1 MISSTYRLVQQVL
14 RFVGEAAWLLA
25 WSAVLGHW
33 LDPTAGPALP
43 LWLLGCLLVAGAAV
57 AGSVSRRSAPTW
69 MPFAVSL
76 LGVVAAVSAGLLAS
90 ALAAGG
96 LDIPTLGRS
105 SVGSRVFV
113 ASCLA
118 LVAWWRGNRL
128 GTNPPGLYEV
138 EGQFRF
144 GVLALAGLL
153 ALVAV
158 LGAGAAPETITLVEP
173 ALVVVAS
180 GLLGVPLA
188 RIAETSGATRA
199 DSPQLAPS
207 GPWIGTLLGVV
218 GGLLLLTLL
227 FAGVVTAERVGAI
240 LGAILGAVARVV
252 GALILLVAL
261 PVSYVVEWLVNLLKS
276 RAAGQPVEPSLTPL
290 PPLDQL
296 LSESQAS
303 GRMPPEF
310 ELLLQVILVAGTVGL
325 IVILLARAFVRRNSW
340 QREQDGVEELRESVF
355 GWEAIR
361 ELLAWVMRRL
371 RHPRAGAPALAA
383 ELDPAE
389 PRSVREIYR
398 EFLRLTARLGFPR
411 ARVETPL
418 EYARRIERD
427 RLADRPGQEAPEGA
441 EGRGDLDALTSS
453 YVRARY
459 GPPAAAPS
467 DSGSAARALERLR
480 ALWTRR
486 G

>member
-14 RFVGEAAWLLA
+14 RFVGEAAWLYA
-25 WSAVLGHW
+25 WSAVLGYW
-33 LDPTAGPALP
+33 LDPRAGPALP
-43 LWLLGCLLVAGAAV
+43 LWLLGCLLVVGAAV
-57 AGSVSRRSAPTW
+57 AGAVSRRSAAAW

-76 LGVVAAVSAGLLAS
+76 LGVAASVGAGLLAS
-90 ALAAGG
+90 TLASGG
-96 LDIPTLGRS
+96 LDFATLGRS
-105 SVGSRVFV
+105 TAGSRVLV

-118 LVAWWRGNRL
+118 LVTWWRGNRL
-128 GTNPPGLYEV
+128 GTNPPSLYEI

-144 GVLALAGLL
+144 GVLAIAGLL

-158 LGAGAAPETITLVEP
+158 LGAGAAPEAITLVEP
-173 ALVVVAS
+173 ALALVAS

-188 RIAETSGATRA
+188 RIAEISGATRA
-199 DSPQLAPS
+199 DSHQLAPS
-207 GPWIGTLLGVV
+207 GPWLGTLLGVV

-227 FAGVVTAERVGAI
+227 FAGVVTAERVGAV

-252 GALILLVAL
+252 GAIVLLVAL
-261 PVSYVVEWLVNLLKS
+261 PFSYLVEWLVNLLKS
-276 RAAGQPVEPSLTPL
+276 RVADQPAEPSLTPL
-290 PPLDQL
+290 PPFDRL

-303 GRMPPEF
+303 GKMPPEL
-310 ELLLQVILVAGTVGL
+310 ELILQILLVAGIVGV
-325 IVILLARAFVRRNSW
+325 IVILLARAFVHRNSW
-340 QREQDGVEELRESVF
+340 KREPDGVEELRESVF

-361 ELLAWVMRRL
+361 ELIAWVLGRL
-371 RHPRAGAPALAA
+371 RRSQAGAPALAA
-383 ELDPAE
+383 ESDHVE
-389 PRSVREIYR
+389 PRSVREVYR

-427 RLADRPGQEAPEGA
+427 RLAYQEGQQSPGSVEGNA
-441 EGRGDLDALTSS
+441 ALDALTST

-459 GPPAAAPS
+459 GPPAAAPA
-467 DSGSAARALERLR
+467 DSGRAASALERLR